1 MTTLHTAAPSAALPT
16 GAFSAEH
23 ILLTAGLTAVLA
35 LAVGALLKVRGLDL
49 MALAVLSF
57 TATWLLR
64 RSANMAALNDDGLP
78 GFSAND
84 CLAPVV
90 TWVTVTL
97 YIDLRGQLPGA
108 ALRRARAAAA
118 LLAFAVNVL
127 TI

>member
-1 MTTLHTAAPSAALPT
+1 
-16 GAFSAEH
+16 
-23 ILLTAGLTAVLA
+23 
-35 LAVGALLKVRGLDL
+35 

-57 TATWLLR
+57 TAAWLLR
-64 RSANMAALNDDGLP
+64 RSANMPALNDDGLP

-97 YIDLRGQLPGA
+97 YIDLRGQSPGA

-118 LLAFAVNVL
+118 LLAFAVNVP